1 MKIDIFGK
9 VKLFANKTKFWT
21 KQHSPEILISAG
33 VVGVVASA
41 VMACVA
47 TTKVKKVVNDGKDE
61 IADIHAKADASN
73 NEAVEV
79 ADEKETKKALTSVYL
94 RTGFKVARLYAP
106 SVILGTLSLTSI
118 ITSNRILRKRN
129 MAIAA
134 AYAVVDKSFKNYR
147 ANVVNRFGEDV
158 DKELRYGIKTE
169 KITEKTVNPETGK
182 EEKSKKEVKLTS
194 LDPSE
199 YSDYARFYD
208 CGNKGWT
215 KDPEYNLMFL
225 KAQQSYANDKLKAQ
239 GYLFLN
245 DVYDLLGIP
254 RSKAGQVVG
263 WIYDKNNSVGDNYVD
278 FNIYNARREKAR
290 EFVNGYEATIL
301 LDFNVDGPILD
312 RVKFYE
318 K

>member
-1 MKIDIFGK
+1 MKTDILGK

-61 IADIHAKADASN
+61 IADIHAK
-73 NEAVEV
+73 VESDSKEIV
-79 ADEKETKKALTSVYL
+79 VDDKETKKALTSAYL
-94 RTGFKVARLYAP
+94 RTGFKVAKLYAP
-106 SVILGTLSLTSI
+106 SVILGSLSITSI
-118 ITSNRILRKRN
+118 ITSNHILRERN

-134 AYAVVDKSFKNYR
+134 AYAVVDKGFKNYR
-147 ANVVNRFGEDV
+147 ANVVERYGEDV

-169 KITEKTVNPETGK
+169 KITEKSINPETGK
-182 EEKSKKEVKLTS
+182 EEKVKKEIKLTT
-194 LDPSE
+194 LDPNE

-263 WIYDKNNSVGDNYVD
+263 WIYDENNPVGDNYVD
-278 FNIYNARREKAR
+278 FNIYNAQREGAR
-290 EFVNGYEATIL
+290 DFVNGCERTIL

-312 RVKFYE
+312 RAKLYQ
-318 K
+318 